1 MSKMTPA
8 KTVDLAAF
16 KEQKRAEF
24 QKRPFELCSP
34 LDFPDPDI
42 DQVTGAA
49 ITPEGAADLLELF
62 QLFGITELDPNSA
75 DFDTVLNTWYQLTG
89 NVFSHLKTG
98 HFMDKLNEA
107 RRPTWHPVYLQY
119 IDALLAGDAA
129 GIARGAKALGIT
141 AGIPKGSPR
150 LYLGALPTTS
160 SQSGCPA

>member
-1 MSKMTPA
+1 MTPT

-16 KEQKRAEF
+16 KEKKRAEF
-24 QKRPFELCSP
+24 QKRLFELCSP
-34 LDFPDPDI
+34 LDFPDQDI

-49 ITPEGAADLLELF
+49 ITPQGAADLLELF
-62 QLFGITELDPNSA
+62 QLFGITELDPNSE

-89 NVFSHLKTG
+89 SVFSHLRTTG
-98 HFMDKLNEA
+98 PFADKLNAA
-107 RRPTWHPVYLQY
+107 RRPTWPPVYLQY

-160 SQSGCPA
+160 SQSGSRA